1 MIKVATIILD
11 QNFCHLHEAFE
22 VVSPKVKYSADRA
35 ITKLL
40 QMPLAAVR
48 IGEPQGGVSFTIILE
63 RFPGTD
69 YLKMASL
76 LNRMSQTT
84 LVAKGSASQGIE
96 RSFMKMLLNLTQS
109 SRERECLRVAIFKA
123 SGISATKAR
132 RLYGF
137 EKMDERAVIV
147 EQSIMEAKRIRE
159 AVEEL
164 AETQD
169 KALMEAYG
177 LLDLTDSS
185 DDCTESDE
193 EIEPQYKA
201 SLPDSL
207 MTTLSSL
214 LVQSQ
219 YNWFEFHEKSVNV
232 LEGVNDLT
240 LSEFFFE
247 D

>member
-1 MIKVATIILD
+1 M
-11 QNFCHLHEAFE
+11 
-22 VVSPKVKYSADRA
+22 
-35 ITKLL
+35 
-40 QMPLAAVR
+40 
-48 IGEPQGGVSFTIILE
+48 
-63 RFPGTD
+63 
-69 YLKMASL
+69 
-76 LNRMSQTT
+76 
-84 LVAKGSASQGIE
+84 
-96 RSFMKMLLNLTQS
+96 
-109 SRERECLRVAIFKA
+109 
-123 SGISATKAR
+123 
-132 RLYGF
+132 
-137 EKMDERAVIV
+137 IV
-147 EQSIMEAKRIRE
+147 EQSIMEAKGIRE